1 MAYEKIKIS
10 APRENPHICY
20 VGKEYSEKIKDI
32 KNTTGM
38 SLYTLLCTCSGHTLG
53 DRENIKKFKEQVREN
68 GFKNIGEWAEC
79 LIEFIHDH
87 LDDIN
92 LIDLTSVQLKKKASG
107 AEERLYV
114 QYGD

>member
-1 MAYEKIKIS
+1 MPNDKIKVS

-20 VGKEYSEKIKDI
+20 VSREYSDKIKEI
-32 KNTTGM
+32 KQTTGM
-38 SLYTLLCTCSGHTLG
+38 SFYTLLCTCSGYLLNS
-53 DRENIKKFKEQVREN
+53 RENIKNFRNQVREN

-107 AEERLYV
+107 VEEILYV